1 MQQQGSY
8 CLMGVTDLEY
18 SMANWGSKDVGH
30 RNYRGC
36 DLGPN
41 EGSIISDRVIVKKRA
56 AGLSKRRGA
65 DEARTTLPCDS
76 PGLLMHT
83 PLITS
88 RVWAQCNR
96 RWKPRLENL

>member
-18 SMANWGSKDVGH
+18 SMASWGSKDVGH

-41 EGSIISDRVIVKKRA
+41 EGSIISDRVIVKKTCGRFIQA
-56 AGLSKRRGA
+56 ERRRGSP
-65 DEARTTLPCDS
+65 DYTSMRFARPPHAHSTNHL
-76 PGLLMHT
+76 
-83 PLITS
+83 
-88 RVWAQCNR
+88 
-96 RWKPRLENL
+96 